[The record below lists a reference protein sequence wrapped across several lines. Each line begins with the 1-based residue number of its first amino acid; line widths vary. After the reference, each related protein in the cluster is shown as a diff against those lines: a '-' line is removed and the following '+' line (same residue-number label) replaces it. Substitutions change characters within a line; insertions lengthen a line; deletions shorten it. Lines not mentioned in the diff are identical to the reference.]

1 MKVNELFLSAIILL
15 LSSNAFASVKIEESN
30 LTQAKNCPNLIC
42 VRNNIDTIDSE
53 IVKLIGLR
61 LTFVKRAGELKKGK
75 QAIHDQA
82 RENQIILKVTQL
94 ASKDG
99 YPGYIAA
106 EVYKTLLTQANIY
119 EKNTKNR

>member
-1 MKVNELFLSAIILL
+1 MKVNILFLSITILF
-15 LSSNAFASVKIEESN
+15 LSSNAFASVKIEKSN
-30 LTQAKNCPNLIC
+30 LTQARSCPNLTC

-61 LTFVKRAGELKKGK
+61 LTFVKRAGKLKKGK
-75 QAIHDQA
+75 QAIHDQV

-94 ASKDG
+94 ASKNG
-99 YPGYIAA
+99 YPGFIAA

-119 EKNTKNR
+119 EQEYK